1 MRPLP
6 FIKKYILT
14 AGSSL
19 YLLTVGI
26 FSARHRAFMHSICVY
41 FGLAKPP
48 PTGPVKPVPLIPRV
62 TLRELAPEDEPLLIL
77 EPDVVSGNI
86 SDLELIAINKLV
98 KQHKPAVCFEIGT
111 FDGRTTLNL
120 AANAGPDTRIYTLD
134 LPRGEVN
141 ATGLPLDHGDRKFVN
156 KDASGTRFI
165 GTPYE
170 RQITQLYGDSA
181 TFDFSPYHNS
191 VDLVFVDGSHA
202 YEYVRN
208 DTQIALQL
216 LRDGKGIILWHD
228 YDSIHWKGLTRA
240 MNELYQE
247 DDRLRA
253 IRHISDT
260 MLVVYINR

>member
-1 MRPLP
+1 MRPFS
-6 FIKKYILT
+6 FIRKYILT
-14 AGSSL
+14 AGSCL
-19 YLLTVGI
+19 YLLTAGI
-26 FSARHRAFMHSICVY
+26 FSARHRDFMHRICVH
-41 FGLAKPP
+41 FSLARPP
-48 PTGPVKPVPLIPRV
+48 PAEPVKPVPLIPRV
-62 TLRELAPEDEPLLIL
+62 ALRELVPEDEPLRIL

-98 KQHKPAVCFEIGT
+98 KKYQPAVCFEIGT

-120 AANAGPDTRIYTLD
+120 AANAGPDARIYTLD
-134 LPRGEVN
+134 LPRGDVD
-141 ATGLPLDHGDRKFVN
+141 ATGLPLDRGDRKFVD
-156 KDASGTRFI
+156 KDASGARFV

-170 RQITQLYGDSA
+170 KRITQLYGDSA
-181 TFDFSPYHNS
+181 TFDFRSYHNA

-208 DTQIALQL
+208 DTRVALQL
-216 LRDGKGIILWHD
+216 LRNGKGIILWHD

-253 IRHISDT
+253 MRHIGDT